1 MVASLRPIDTAKPP
15 RPSAK
20 TATCTHDATVRDTDA
35 AASVMP
41 AAYLS
46 CVHVSRGRSSN
57 FTCSEMGMGA
67 AVDRGGSAGCCC
79 ACGADCAHLP
89 CGQVAAG
96 IVALIESAARLRP
109 PHPHAS
115 QNPIPPG
122 SVAPAIESLR
132 FGHALQASRRADS
145 ASPATGPWTIRDTSA
160 FRYCDARFTIEQ
172 GWPARPMMLRHLA
185 GMTPPSRRGSRM
197 GRRSHCKY
205 WS

>member
-35 AASVMP
+35 AASVMLTD
-41 AAYLS
+41 YLS
-46 CVHVSRGRSSN
+46 CVHVSRGRSSS
-57 FTCSEMGMGA
+57 FTCSEIGIGTA
-67 AVDRGGSAGCCC
+67 GWGRCTIGCSADCSCACCC
-79 ACGADCAHLP
+79 DCSHFP

-132 FGHALQASRRADS
+132 FGHALHASRRAVS

-160 FRYCDARFTIEQ
+160 FRYCAARFTIAAVLLE
-172 GWPARPMMLRHLA
+172 H
-185 GMTPPSRRGSRM
+185 SS
-197 GRRSHCKY
+197 SHN
-205 WS
+205 

>member
-20 TATCTHDATVRDTDA
+20 TATCTHDATVRDTEA

-46 CVHVSRGRSSN
+46 CLHVSRGRSSN
-57 FTCSEMGMGA
+57 FTCSEMGMGTA
-67 AVDRGGSAGCCC
+67 GDRGGSAGCCC
-79 ACGADCAHLP
+79 ACVAGCSHFP

-109 PHPHAS
+109 PHSHAS

-132 FGHALQASRRADS
+132 FGHALHASRRAAS
-145 ASPATGPWTIRDTSA
+145 ASPATGPWTMRETSA
-160 FRYCDARFTIEQ
+160 FRYCAARFTIGLEMQ
-172 GWPARPMMLRHLA
+172 TRPNS
-185 GMTPPSRRGSRM
+185 PNC
-197 GRRSHCKY
+197 RSY
-205 WS
+205 TTA